1 MTLSPS
7 RVPETPPQ
15 EGLGHTTRPE
25 PDTEPDTAVDP
36 SRWIDLCPA
45 PSYGPG
51 ARIARRLF
59 RSAINRLDVTV
70 HVAAGARTPA
80 EVLGRGGPAIHVHR
94 PEELYARIARDHLI
108 GFGEAYLTGAWD
120 EGDQGPDAL
129 GDFLEV
135 LAARMSTLVPRPLQ
149 RMRAVV
155 SPRLPDTHRGSRR
168 HTRENI
174 AAHYDLS
181 NELFAL
187 FLDPTLTYSSALFT
201 EDELATLLAGGGPVG
216 GDAFVAAQHRK
227 IDRLLDA
234 AGVGEGTRVLEIGT
248 GWGELALRAAA
259 RGAEVRSITLSVEQR
274 ALALERIAAAG
285 LADRV
290 SVDLCDYRALLE
302 DPAAAGAYDAV
313 VSVEMIEA
321 VGAAYWP
328 TYFETLDHTLAPGGR
343 VAIQGITLP
352 HERMLA
358 TRDTHTFITKY
369 IFPGGALPSVRAI
382 EEITRER
389 TGLRLVD
396 DLPMGLHY
404 APTLQRWDA
413 SFAAARDE
421 VAALGFDR
429 TFRRMWHFYL
439 QYCRA
444 GFAAEYIGNHQLTF
458 AKHGER

>member
-1 MTLSPS
+1 M
-7 RVPETPPQ
+7 
-15 EGLGHTTRPE
+15 
-25 PDTEPDTAVDP
+25 
-36 SRWIDLCPA
+36 
-45 PSYGPG
+45 
-51 ARIARRLF
+51 F

-70 HVAAGARTPA
+70 HVAAGERTPA
-80 EVLGRGGPAIHVHR
+80 ETLGRGGPAIHVHR

-120 EGDQGPDAL
+120 EGAQGPDAL

-135 LAARMSTLVPRPLQ
+135 LAARLTTLVPRPLQ
-149 RMRAVV
+149 RMRAVL
-155 SPRLPDTHRGSRR
+155 SPRLPETHRGSRR

-187 FLDPTLTYSSALFT
+187 FLDRTLTYSSALFT
-201 EDELATLLAGGGPVG
+201 DAELAGVAPITE
-216 GDAFVAAQHRK
+216 DAFVAAQHRK

-248 GWGELALRAAA
+248 GWGELAIRAAA
-259 RGAEVRSITLSVEQR
+259 RGARVRSITLSVEQR
-274 ALALERIAAAG
+274 DLALTRIVAAG

-290 SVDLCDYRALLE
+290 EVDLCDYRALLE
-302 DPAAAGAYDAV
+302 DPAAQGAYDAV

-321 VGAAYWP
+321 VGARYWT
-328 TYFETLDHTLAPGGR
+328 TYFQTLDHALAPGGR

-382 EEITRER
+382 EEITRDE

-413 SFAAARDE
+413 AFTAARAE
-421 VAALGFDR
+421 VGSLGFDE
-429 TFRRMWHFYL
+429 TFCRMWHFYL

-444 GFAAEYIGNHQLTF
+444 GFAAGYIDNHQLTF
-458 AKHGER
+458 ARTGA